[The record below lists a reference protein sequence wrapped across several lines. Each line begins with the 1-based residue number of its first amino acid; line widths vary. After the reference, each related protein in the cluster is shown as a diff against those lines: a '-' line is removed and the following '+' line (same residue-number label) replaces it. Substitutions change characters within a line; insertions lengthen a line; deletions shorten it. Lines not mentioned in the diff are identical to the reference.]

1 MNSVIRQNAI
11 AAPGPDQ
18 GGVRIRV
25 IDTPANVQ
33 LAIVRLRQ
41 AFSALDDISPER
53 PCRGLSGKVR
63 VYVTARF

>member
-1 MNSVIRQNAI
+1 MIRQHAT
-11 AAPGPDQ
+11 ADPGPDQ
-18 GGVRIRV
+18 GGVKIRL

-33 LAIVRLRQ
+33 LAILRLRQ
-41 AFSALDDISPER
+41 AFSTLDDISPER